1 MLKKTISPLNDWVL
15 CYTEKETVR
24 VLYDMEKNEE
34 FLKRLSI

>member
-1 MLKKTISPLNDWVL
+1 MIECI